1 MIREVE
7 GTFSKNVVSQEAPP
21 EILNN
26 SITVFHRTPLSSLL
40 NNSLKNGF
48 KPLDAFI
55 FGSGFFGTFTIDTQI
70 VPNMKEK
77 FQNVIITC
85 DYQLKDTFIFEYD
98 LFRQTELFQ
107 KLGSPPLENFLKKQ
121 CDYFNICLAKEDQS
135 FLYKKPSIDAAIWL
149 VEHVS
154 DFFEKCSSIIFI
166 NHFNGVVLFTKDE
179 SKLQIRKVSEDDG
192 KTWTLYKK
200 YISLARKRLSTE
212 VCYFK
217 KEERI
222 PEFFGIK
229 NYSFGDDGL
238 LNVFE
243 DVKIECA
250 PGGKLPFNFGTVH
263 GSFNCS
269 NISLSSLD
277 GAPQKVFGSFDCS
290 HNNLKS
296 LIGGP
301 LFVQETYNCS
311 LNSLEDLRGA
321 PKTAQKFVC
330 SRNLIQS
337 LKNIS
342 LEEVGSFDCS
352 NNRITSLRGFKTLV
366 HVNFDCSY
374 NFIKSLK
381 GSPLKL
387 SGSFD
392 CSSNLLRNFKKGPKK
407 VGGFFYFEKNPTTSR
422 KGFPK
427 RRKIRST
434 SRNFHYDSKL
444 FLALTAFSELN

>member
-1 MIREVE
+1 MSKGVE
-7 GTFSKNVVSQEAPP
+7 GTFSKNDVSQGDWP
-21 EILNN
+21 EIVND
-26 SITVFHRTPLSSLL
+26 SIKVFHRTPLSSLL
-40 NNSLKNGF
+40 NNSLKGGF

-55 FGSGFFGTFTIDTQI
+55 FGSGFFGTTTIDTQI

-77 FQNVIITC
+77 FKNVIITC
-85 DYQLKDTFIFEYD
+85 DYPLKDTFIFEYG

-107 KLGSPPLENFLKKQ
+107 KLGSPSLENFLKKQ
-121 CDYFNICLAKEDQS
+121 CDYFNIGLAKEDHS

-149 VEHVS
+149 VEHVP

-179 SKLQIRKVSEDDG
+179 SKIQIRKVSEDGG
-192 KTWTLYKK
+192 KTWTLHKK
-200 YISLARKRLSTE
+200 YISLARKRLSAE
-212 VCYFK
+212 VCYFN

-222 PEFFGIK
+222 PELFGIT
-229 NYSFGDDGL
+229 NYSFGTDGL

-243 DVKIECA
+243 DVKIKYA
-250 PGGKLPFNFGTVH
+250 PGGKLPFKFGTIH
-263 GSFNCS
+263 GSFDCS
-269 NISLSSLD
+269 SISLSSLE
-277 GAPQKVFGSFDCS
+277 GAPQQVFGSFDCS
-290 HNNLKS
+290 HNNLES

-311 LNSLEDLRGA
+311 LNSLGDLLGA
-321 PKTAQKFVC
+321 PKIAKKFKC

-337 LKNIS
+337 LKNIP
-342 LEEVGSFDCS
+342 LEELDSFDCS
-352 NNRITSLRGFKTLV
+352 NNRITSLKGFNTLV
-366 HVNFDCSY
+366 HVNFNCSY
-374 NFIKSLK
+374 NFIESLK

-392 CSSNLLRNFKKGPKK
+392 CSNNLLRNFKKGPKK
-407 VGGFFYFEKNPTTSR
+407 VGGFFYFENNPTTSR

-427 RRKIRST
+427 RRKLKCT

-444 FLALTAFSELN
+444 FLA